1 MSIHDISGTLEND
14 LRSLSELVKY
24 VPLHPIVNFNNEKMR
39 PHKELLV
46 MRGSKAC
53 LVSFLWVEPENVL
66 NIFSKCIVCCHV
78 VSSRLSPSC
87 AACFDA
93 VNKMSHKPTI
103 WNSCWIWLSKKQ
115 NERIKD
121 FLYWFSAC
129 ICSEH
134 FLKIVA
140 NLSLIMIV
148 LIKKLKK
155 KDSYG

>member
-1 MSIHDISGTLEND
+1 M
-14 LRSLSELVKY
+14 
-24 VPLHPIVNFNNEKMR
+24 NFNNEKMR
-39 PHKELLV
+39 PYKELLV

-103 WNSCWIWLSKKQ
+103 WNSYWIWLSKKQ

-121 FLYWFSAC
+121 FLYCFSAC

-148 LIKKLKK
+148 LIKKKK
-155 KDSYG
+155 RFLWVKGCVYVYMYYQNLANIVIITLYWQNL

>member
-1 MSIHDISGTLEND
+1 M
-14 LRSLSELVKY
+14 
-24 VPLHPIVNFNNEKMR
+24 NFNNEKMR
-39 PHKELLV
+39 PYKELLA

-103 WNSCWIWLSKKQ
+103 WNSYWIWLSKKQ

-148 LIKKLKK
+148 LIKKKK
-155 KDSYG
+155 KRFLWVKGCVYVYMYYQNLANIVIITLYWQNL